1 MITMES
7 KNGTTPG
14 LVVVDLVVNTN
25 EGLVEV
31 VKDGLKVNFVGEG
44 VNLIGEEVT
53 TIESKSGVN
62 PGTKLDVDVVTKDG
76 LDGVVND
83 ISGLNVDLVGD
94 GVNFI
99 GEEVMTIESRS
110 GGLKTE
116 AGNCPPG
123 KVGF

>member
-31 VKDGLKVNFVGEG
+31 VKEGLKVNFVGEG

-62 PGTKLDVDVVTKDG
+62 PGTKLDVDDVTKDG

-83 ISGLNVDLVGD
+83 ISGLNVGD

-110 GGLKTE
+110 GGLMTE